1 MATIKNF
8 TELEVWQLGNE
19 LEKQMYVHITSGPLS
34 KDYALRDQINKSV
47 GSIPDN
53 IAEGFGRGG
62 RLEFIQFLSI
72 SRGSASELQSQLIRC
87 QNRNHIT
94 KEVFD
99 ELYELTDKT
108 GNKIGA
114 FIKYLNESEK
124 TGPKFQNRVS
134 TTNAKRE
141 TKNEQPETRNTPI
154 KTDNAAKPLGAYPHA
169 RRVGNLLFLSGIG
182 SRSAKDNSIPGL
194 ELDAE
199 GNILKYDIEAECH
212 QVFANVKAVL
222 EASGSSWDKMVDVT
236 VFLTNMKKDFPIY
249 NKVYGEYFKD
259 VEACRTT
266 VEVKS
271 LPTPIAI
278 ELKVIAIV

>member
-1 MATIKNF
+1 MATVKKF
-8 TELEVWQLGNE
+8 TDLEVWQLANE
-19 LEKQMYVHITSGPLS
+19 LEKKIYSQLASGTLS
-34 KDYALRDQINKSV
+34 KDFSLKDQINRSV

-72 SRGSASELQSQLIRC
+72 ARASTSEVQSQIIRC
-87 QNRNHIT
+87 LNRNHFSQEIF
-94 KEVFD
+94 E
-99 ELYELTDKT
+99 ELNELVDKT

-124 TGPKFQNRVS
+124 TGPKFQNRLAP
-134 TTNAKRE
+134 NEKRE
-141 TKNEQPETRNTPI
+141 TKNEKRETVN
-154 KTDNAAKPLGAYPHA
+154 TDNAAKPLGAYPHA

-182 SRSAKDNSIPGL
+182 SRSANDNSIPGL
-194 ELDAE
+194 ELDAT

-212 QVFANVKAVL
+212 SVFANVKAVL
-222 EASGSSWDKMVDVT
+222 EASGSSWSKIVDVT
-236 VFLTNMKKDFPIY
+236 VFLTNMKKDFPVY
-249 NKVYGEYFKD
+249 NKIYGEYFTD
-259 VEACRTT
+259 VQACRTT

-278 ELKVIAIV
+278 ELKVVATID